1 MKMENIMNYKVYL
14 YVFFTM
20 LSAFAL
26 SGVNFN
32 KFLKKDRYF
41 EARILA
47 IILSMVLGYLLTNFV
62 CEFF

>member
-1 MKMENIMNYKVYL
+1 MNYKISG

-32 KFLKKDRYF
+32 KFLKQDRYF

-47 IILSMVLGYLLTNFV
+47 MILSMVLGYILTNFIW
-62 CEFF
+62 EFF

>member
-1 MKMENIMNYKVYL
+1 MNYKVYL

-41 EARILA
+41 EERILA
-47 IILSMVLGYLLTNFV
+47 IILIMVLGYLLTNFV

>member
-1 MKMENIMNYKVYL
+1 MKMENIMNYKIYG
-14 YVFFTM
+14 YVFFSM

-32 KFLKKDRYF
+32 KFLKQDRYF

-47 IILSMVLGYLLTNFV
+47 MILSMVLGYILTNFIW
-62 CEFF
+62 EFF

>member
-1 MKMENIMNYKVYL
+1 MNYKIYG
-14 YVFFTM
+14 YVFFSM

-32 KFLKKDRYF
+32 KFLKQDRYF

-47 IILSMVLGYLLTNFV
+47 MILSMVLGYI
-62 CEFF
+62 

>member
-1 MKMENIMNYKVYL
+1 MKMENTMNYKVYL

-26 SGVNFN
+26 SDINFN

-47 IILSMVLGYLLTNFV
+47 IILSIVLWYLLTNFV
-62 CEFF
+62 CKFF